1 MLEAASLASSEI
13 ASRRE
18 TTIVRL
24 IDLNVPTVDGPSE
37 ATPVEV
43 SLLDH
48 ASAPAALGLRPEDFP
63 EGEAISNE
71 TVTLT
76 THTGTH
82 MDAPLHYGLRSGGE
96 RAAAIDEIPLE
107 WCYAPGV
114 RLDLRHI
121 PPGAAIS
128 VADIEDALAKI
139 PYELVP
145 GDIPL
150 IWTGADRLWGT
161 EAYRTEHPG
170 MTRESTAYLVERGA
184 RVIGIDAWGFDR
196 PFASM
201 VGDYRR
207 DGDNRVLWPAHL
219 YGREKPYC
227 QLEKLAHLEDLPAAT
242 GFTVACFPAKLA
254 GLGAGWTRVVAIVPE
269 SNTEET

>member
-1 MLEAASLASSEI
+1 M
-13 ASRRE
+13 RR
-18 TTIVRL
+18 RL
-24 IDLNVPTVDGPSE
+24 IDLSVPVLDGPSE

-48 ASAPAALGLRPEDFP
+48 AAAPAALGLRPEDFP

-82 MDAPLHYGLRSGGE
+82 MDAPLHYGLVSGG
-96 RAAAIDEIPLE
+96 RPADAIDQVPLE
-107 WCYAPGV
+107 WCFAPGV
-114 RLDLRHI
+114 RIDVRHV
-121 PPGAAIS
+121 PPGVGITAA
-128 VADIEDALAKI
+128 DLEDALAKES
-139 PYELVP
+139 YELRP

-161 EAYRTEHPG
+161 EAYRTDHPG
-170 MTRESTAYLVERGA
+170 MTRESTAWLVERGA

-201 VGDYRR
+201 LGDYRAS
-207 DGDNRVLWPAHL
+207 GDNGVLWPAHL
-219 YGREKPYC
+219 YGRERAYC
-227 QLEKLAHLEDLPAAT
+227 QLEKLARLDELPAAH
-242 GFTVACFPAKLA
+242 GFAVACFPVRLA
-254 GLGAGWTRVVAIVPE
+254 GLGAAWSRVVAIV
-269 SNTEET
+269 EEPDAA